1 MPLLEL
7 EDCITDENNLVT
19 NNIDDIPDDISI
31 GDGEIDVEVHEPK
44 IMDIPKNA
52 LKIVENEVIRDDRI
66 RDLDDPHDD
75 ESIIPKTLRKKDKIT
90 KDDIEVHEMLQSKYK
105 EEKMVEQVMSEMS
118 DPETNDKRHVIISHL
133 RGYLADEYIPRVAD
147 LSIIP
152 DDYEAL
158 PYETLERIEDMIT
171 QQLGRGASSRMLR
184 GMANLAPGGL
194 ELIANNI
201 GVPLN
206 GFASVLGGDIH
217 YQASVS
223 EAIIK
228 STTETYT
235 DPFTR
240 IMYSMGLVGLQVGA
254 MNMLTKSGMTTKPVD
269 ADELFEQELEK

>member
-7 EDCITDENNLVT
+7 NECISNDNLIDIDEVS
-19 NNIDDIPDDISI
+19 IPDDISI
-31 GDGEIDVEVHEPK
+31 EDGEIDVEVQEPK
-44 IMDIPKNA
+44 SMNIPKNA
-52 LKIVENEVIRDDRI
+52 LKIVENEVVRDDRI
-66 RDLDDPHDD
+66 RDLDDPEDD
-75 ESIIPKTLRKKDKIT
+75 EVSIIPKTLRKKDKIT

-118 DPETNDKRHVIISHL
+118 DPETNDRRHVLISHL

-152 DDYEAL
+152 DDFETL

-171 QQLGRGASSRMLR
+171 QQLGRGASSRLLR

-194 ELIANNI
+194 ELIAGNI

-206 GFASVLGGDIH
+206 GFATVLGGDIH

-235 DPFTR
+235 DPLTR
-240 IMYSMGLVGLQVGA
+240 IMYSMGMVGLQVGA
-254 MNMLTKSGMTTKPVD
+254 MNMLSKSGMTTRPVD